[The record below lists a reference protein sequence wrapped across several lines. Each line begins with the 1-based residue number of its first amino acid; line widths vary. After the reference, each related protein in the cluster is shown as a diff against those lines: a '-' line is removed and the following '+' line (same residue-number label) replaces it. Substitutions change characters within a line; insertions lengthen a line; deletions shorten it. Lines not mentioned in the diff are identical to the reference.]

1 MTICRGIVKDNVLL
15 IEKGAQLPEGTEVEG
30 RLLERPLTRQE
41 AFTRVRTHRIT
52 RLCGDGRDHCGGKQ
66 GRKEHP
72 ETWLTP

>member
-41 AFTRVRTHRIT
+41 AFTRVRTHLIT
-52 RLCGDGRDHCGGKQ
+52 RYVGIDEIIAEENRSGRDTLIRG
-66 GRKEHP
+66 
-72 ETWLTP
+72 